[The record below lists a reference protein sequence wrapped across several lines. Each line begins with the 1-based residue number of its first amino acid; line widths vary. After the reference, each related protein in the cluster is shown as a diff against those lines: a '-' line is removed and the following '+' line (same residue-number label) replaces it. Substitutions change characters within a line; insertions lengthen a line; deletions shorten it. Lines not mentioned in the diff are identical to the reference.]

1 VTAAVDSS
9 TDGVT
14 EGAPGTTLLGRS
26 ARDSTRVSR
35 RLAAL
40 AAYVVLLFAW
50 SRFAH
55 AIGLPENPLN
65 VSVWIWFAT
74 IAWNIEA
81 PRRQQLVFLRD
92 WWPPMLGLTIYW
104 FTRGYTDDLGI
115 PVHVSMPIRFD
126 TWFAQLL
133 GANGGTPTELLQQH
147 WCALPCTV
155 DVPAHWYDTFFSLVY
170 STHFVTGLSVAGFL
184 WLRHREEFHPFMRRY
199 VTINYCALA
208 IYFLYPMAPPWLAA
222 QEGRLPSSVHRLTG
236 RGLGQQV
243 SGHISTTLTGLSNP
257 TAAMPSL
264 HTGVATLIAL
274 YGVWRLS
281 SPYRWLLLLYPLAM
295 GTTLV
300 YFGEHY
306 VVDLLAGVLL
316 AALVMTLMPFYER
329 WRLRAKLRSLR
340 GFPGPRGSGSGHS
353 GS

>member
-1 VTAAVDSS
+1 VTATLGTT
-9 TDGVT
+9 TDGAT
-14 EGAPGTTLLGRS
+14 DPTPAPTVLGRP
-26 ARDSTRVSR
+26 ARDATRVSR

-40 AAYVVLLFAW
+40 AAYVVILFAW
-50 SRFAH
+50 SRIAH

-74 IAWNIEA
+74 IAWNIEL

-92 WWPPMLGLTIYW
+92 WWPAMLGLTIYW

-115 PVHVSMPIRFD
+115 PVHVSMPVRFD
-126 TWFAQLL
+126 GWMVHFF
-133 GANGGTPTELLQQH
+133 GGGGRTPTEILQQH
-147 WCALPCTV
+147 WCALPCT
-155 DVPAHWYDTFFSLVY
+155 DATPAHWYDTFFSLVY
-170 STHFVTGLSVAGFL
+170 STHFVTGLTVAGIL
-184 WLRHREEFHPFMRRY
+184 WLRYRDEFHPFMRRY
-199 VTINYCALA
+199 VTINYCALFV
-208 IYFLYPMAPPWLAA
+208 YFIYPMAPPWLAA
-222 QEGRLPSSVHRLTG
+222 QEGHLPSSVHRLTG
-236 RGLGQQV
+236 RGLGHQV
-243 SGHISTTLTGLSNP
+243 STHVDTTLTGLSNP

-274 YGVWRLS
+274 YGIWRLT

-316 AALVMTLMPFYER
+316 ACLVMAVMPFYER
-329 WRLRAKLRSLR
+329 WRVRSRLRALR
-340 GFPGPRGSGSGHS
+340 GQSGA
-353 GS
+353 